1 MKIRAL
7 FRYSLVLP
15 VILLSAVDFHT
26 SLAVAQS
33 VGTFAL
39 TGAMTTPRWGHT
51 ATLLPN
57 GKVLV
62 AGGIAG
68 GDPVDGT
75 TVLLA
80 SAELYD
86 PSTGAFTPTG
96 SMLTA
101 RWQAT
106 ATLLADGR
114 VLIAGGSPSLSGGA
128 EIYDPSTG
136 AFPAAGDMVANTYS
150 WVKDA
155 PLLPDGRVF
164 VAGYPT
170 AEIYDP
176 TTGAFTATAPY
187 LTGAPSILE
196 AATLL
201 ADGRVLLTGAINIC
215 YQPQCAVPGT
225 GWAEIYDPVAD
236 AFSTATGLS
245 GWNGIDT
252 ASLLASGKVLI
263 AGTDIYS
270 GAPPYAEIFD
280 PSDGT
285 FTPTASPSA
294 VHEYGATAL
303 LPDGE
308 VLFASAAPELYMPG
322 SETFSAAGNLIS
334 LAAWDKAILL
344 PDGTVLI
351 GGGLLAG
358 TVTSSAELYRPTVL
372 TSSPELF
379 AIWDATTGLVHSAA
393 MPAVAGE
400 ILSMYTWGL
409 TEGSVI
415 PPQVSLGGS
424 LAQILYFGDAPGY
437 PGFFQVNF
445 RVPNGI
451 APGSAVPVRLTY
463 LGRSSNEVTIAI
475 E

>member
-1 MKIRAL
+1 MKIRAP

-33 VGTFAL
+33 VGTFAP

-86 PSTGAFTPTG
+86 PSAGAFTPTG

-106 ATLLADGR
+106 ATLVADGR
-114 VLIAGGSPSLSGGA
+114 VLIAGGLDLSGSA

-136 AFPAAGDMVANTYS
+136 AFTATGDMVANTYS

-170 AEIYDP
+170 AETYDP

-215 YQPQCAVPGT
+215 YEPQCAIPGT
-225 GWAEIYDPVAD
+225 GWAEIYDPEAD
-236 AFSTATGLS
+236 AFSMATGLA

-252 ASLLASGKVLI
+252 ATLLASGKVLI
-263 AGTDIYS
+263 VGTDIYS

-280 PSDGT
+280 PSDGI
-285 FTPTASPSA
+285 FTPGASPSTI
-294 VHEYGATAL
+294 HEYGAAAL

-308 VLFASAAPELYMPG
+308 VLLASADPEPYLPA
-322 SETFSAAGNLIS
+322 SETFSAAGNPIS
-334 LAAWDKAILL
+334 LATSDKAILL

-351 GGGLLAG
+351 AGGVLAG
-358 TVTSSAELYRPTVL
+358 TVTSSAELYRPAVL
-372 TSSPELF
+372 TPAPELF
-379 AIWDATTGLVHSAA
+379 AVWHATTGQLVSAGA
-393 MPAVAGE
+393 PATAGE
-400 ILSMYTWGL
+400 ILSMYTTGL
-409 TEGSVI
+409 MEGGVI
-415 PPQVSLGGS
+415 PPQVAVGGR
-424 LAQILYFGDAPGY
+424 LAQIQFFGDAPGY
-437 PGFFQVNF
+437 TGYYQVNF
-445 RVPNGI
+445 RCRMALWPAI
-451 APGSAVPVRLTY
+451 
-463 LGRSSNEVTIAI
+463 RSRCD
-475 E
+475 

>member
-1 MKIRAL
+1 MKI
-7 FRYSLVLP
+7 
-15 VILLSAVDFHT
+15 AVDFHT

-33 VGTFAL
+33 AGTFAP
-39 TGAMTTPRWGHT
+39 TGAMTTPRWGHS

-62 AGGIAG
+62 AGGMNGIA
-68 GDPVDGT
+68 DPAACDDP

-86 PSTGAFTPTG
+86 LSTGAFTPTG
-96 SMLTA
+96 SMLTG

-114 VLIAGGSPSLSGGA
+114 VLIAGGLSGSA

-136 AFPAAGDMVANTYS
+136 DFTATGDMVANTYS
-150 WVKDA
+150 WIKDA

-236 AFSTATGLS
+236 AFSTATGLIR
-245 GWNGIDT
+245 WNGIDT
-252 ASLLASGKVLI
+252 ATLLASGKVLI

-270 GAPPYAEIFD
+270 AVPPDAEIFD

-285 FTPTASPSA
+285 FTAVASPSTI
-294 VHEYGATAL
+294 HEHGAAAL

-308 VLFASAAPELYMPG
+308 VLFASAAPELYLPG

-334 LAAWDKAILL
+334 LATWDKAILL

-351 GGGLLAG
+351 AGGYFPSVASSNPI
-358 TVTSSAELYRPTVL
+358 TSSAELYRPAVL
-372 TSSPELF
+372 TPAPELF
-379 AIWDATTGLVHSAA
+379 AFWHAATGQLVSAGAPATAGEVLSVYATGL
-393 MPAVAGE
+393 M
-400 ILSMYTWGL
+400 
-409 TEGSVI
+409 EGGVI
-415 PPQVSLGGS
+415 PPQVAVEGR
-424 LAQILYFGDAPGY
+424 LAQTQFFGDAPGY
-437 PGFFQVNF
+437 PGYYQVNF
-445 RVPNGI
+445 QVPTSV
-451 APGSAVPVRLTY
+451 AAGSAAPVRLTY
-463 LGRSSNEVTIAI
+463 LGRSSNAVTLNVQ
-475 E
+475 

>member
-1 MKIRAL
+1 
-7 FRYSLVLP
+7 
-15 VILLSAVDFHT
+15 
-26 SLAVAQS
+26 
-33 VGTFAL
+33 
-39 TGAMTTPRWGHT
+39 MTTPRWGHS

-68 GDPVDGT
+68 GDPADGT

-114 VLIAGGSPSLSGGA
+114 VLIAGGGPSLSGSA

-136 AFPAAGDMVANTYS
+136 AFIATGDMVANTYL
-150 WVKDA
+150 WVKDS

-215 YQPQCAVPGT
+215 YEPQCAVPGT
-225 GWAEIYDPVAD
+225 GWAEIYDPAAD
-236 AFSTATGLS
+236 AFTTAIGLS

-252 ASLLASGKVLI
+252 ATLLANGKVLI

-270 GAPPYAEIFD
+270 LAPPYAEIFD
-280 PSDGT
+280 PSAGT
-285 FTPTASPSA
+285 FTPAASPSTI
-294 VHEYGATAL
+294 HEDGAAAL

-308 VLFASAAPELYMPG
+308 VLFASAAPELYLPR
-322 SETFSAAGNLIS
+322 SATFSAAGNLIS
-334 LAAWDKAILL
+334 LATSNKAVLL

-351 GGGLLAG
+351 AGGLLAG
-358 TVTSSAELYRPTVL
+358 TVTSSAELYRPAVL
-372 TSSPELF
+372 TPAPELF
-379 AIWDATTGLVHSAA
+379 AVWHATTGQLVFAGA
-393 MPAVAGE
+393 PATAGE
-400 ILSMYTWGL
+400 VLSMYATGL
-409 TEGSVI
+409 MEGGVI
-415 PPQVSLGGS
+415 PPQVAVGGR
-424 LAQILYFGDAPGY
+424 LAQIQFFGDAPGY
-437 PGFFQVNF
+437 PGYYQVNF
-445 RVPNGI
+445 QAPASI
-451 APGSAVPVRLTY
+451 AAGSAVPVRLTY
-463 LGRSSNEVTIAI
+463 LGRTSNQVAI
-475 E
+475 GVQ